1 MWRMLGDYWRL
12 MRAGVS
18 LARHDVVLPG
28 EYKSRLPLPARL
40 AGRILRLTGGGARGR
55 PGERLAEAL
64 EKLGPAYI
72 KLGQFLAT
80 RPDVLGV
87 DVANDLSRLKD
98 KLAPF
103 SDEAARKALEAEFG
117 VAEAKR
123 LFPDPGKPVAAA
135 SLAQVHRM
143 PTVDGVRAVKI
154 LRPGIERKIELALS
168 AMQRAARTIERASP
182 DSRRLE
188 PVAFTQTIARAMM
201 RELDLRLEAGGADE
215 LRVLAT
221 EKGHFTIPEIDW
233 ERTGQRVVTM
243 DWMEATP
250 LTDPAALTGPN
261 VDRVEL
267 ANHVTRGFL
276 SHAIEHG
283 VFHADMHEGNMMVL
297 PDGRLG
303 LIDFGII
310 GRIGPDERRFL
321 AEILWGFIQRDY
333 TRISEVHFEAGYVPA
348 DQSVGEFAQA
358 LRSVGEPIH
367 GKRAEEVSMGRL
379 LLQLMDYTHTF
390 GMHLR
395 PELVL
400 LQKTMVQV
408 EGVARGIDPT
418 HDIWAA
424 AEPIVSGW
432 VRREFGPSGAA
443 RLAARN
449 TRQVSDRLKRLPEI
463 MDKLET
469 ALERSAAPPAPPP
482 RERFAPWWGW
492 FGFFILAGGL
502 GLAALAVGS

>member
-1 MWRMLGDYWRL
+1 MWQALGDYGRL

-18 LARHDVVLPG
+18 LARHDVILPG
-28 EYKSRLPLPARL
+28 EYQSRLPLPARL
-40 AGRILRLTGGGARGR
+40 AGRVLRLTGGGAKGR

-87 DVANDLSRLKD
+87 EVTDDLSRLKD
-98 KLAPF
+98 RLPAF
-103 SDEAARKALEAEFG
+103 SNEAARAALETEFG
-117 VAEAKR
+117 KAEAAR
-123 LFPDPGKPVAAA
+123 LFPDLGQPVAAA

-143 PTVDGVRAVKI
+143 DTEDGPRAVKI
-154 LRPGIERKIELALS
+154 LRPGIEKRIERALS
-168 AMQRAARTIERASP
+168 AMQRAARTLERANA

-188 PVAFTQTIARAMM
+188 PVAFTRTIARAMT

-215 LRVLAT
+215 LRVLA
-221 EKGHFTIPEIDW
+221 EENGHFTIPQIDW
-233 ERTGQRVVTM
+233 ERTGRRVVTM
-243 DWMEATP
+243 DWLDASP
-250 LTDPAALTGPN
+250 LTDPAALAGAGI
-261 VDRVEL
+261 DRPAL

-408 EGVARGIDPT
+408 EGVARGIDPA

-432 VRREFGPSGAA
+432 VRREFGPTGAA
-443 RLAARN
+443 RLTARN
-449 TRQVSDRLKRLPEI
+449 AREVSDRLKRLPEM

-469 ALERSAAPPAPPP
+469 ALERSAAPAIPPP

-492 FGFFILAGGL
+492 FGFLSLAGAL
-502 GLAALAVGS
+502 TVMALAVGS

>member
-1 MWRMLGDYWRL
+1 
-12 MRAGVS
+12 MRAGIS

-28 EYKSRLPLPARL
+28 EYRARLPLPARMV
-40 AGRILRLTGGGARGR
+40 GWILRKVGGGAKGR

-64 EKLGPAYI
+64 ERLGPAYI

-87 DVANDLSRLKD
+87 DVTTDLSRLKD
-98 KLAPF
+98 KLPAF
-103 SDEAARKALEAEFG
+103 SDAAARAALITEFGEAEAA
-117 VAEAKR
+117 R
-123 LFPDPGKPVAAA
+123 LFPDLGKPVAAA
-135 SLAQVHRM
+135 SIAQVHRM
-143 PTVDGVRAVKI
+143 ETPDGIRAVKI

-168 AMQRAARTIERASP
+168 AMQRAARTIERTSP

-215 LRVLAT
+215 LRGLSG
-221 EKGHFTIPEIDW
+221 EDGHFVVPAIDW
-233 ERTGQRVVTM
+233 ERTGRRVVTM
-243 DWMEATP
+243 DWLDAAP
-250 LTDPAALTGPN
+250 LTDPAALEGEN
-261 VDRVEL
+261 VVRVDL

-276 SHAIEHG
+276 GHAIEHG

-321 AEILWGFIQRDY
+321 AEILWGFIKRDY

-379 LLQLMDYTHTF
+379 LLQLLDYTHTF

-408 EGVARGIDPT
+408 EGVARGIDPA

-424 AEPIVSGW
+424 AEPIVAGW
-432 VRREFGPSGAA
+432 VGREFGPSGAA
-443 RLAARN
+443 RLTARN
-449 TRQVSDRLKRLPEI
+449 VREVSDRLKRLPLV
-463 MDKLET
+463 MDKLEA
-469 ALERSAAPPAPPP
+469 ALERGAQAPAAPP

-492 FGFFILAGGL
+492 FGFLVLAGL
-502 GLAALAVGS
+502 TGLAALAVGG